1 MYDGEYTFC
10 DVASMEFS
18 ADIEMM
24 KGGYADLYYQM
35 LVKNIRAYKGYGA
48 GATGYVTKT
57 IDINGSP
64 SQWDD
69 VNAIFRDM
77 GVTNYGRNYINAA
90 GTETYVQD
98 APRNNIQ
105 EVRVTKDSNYIYFY
119 IRCEEDITSPADSRW
134 MNILI
139 GTGTP
144 SSKGWQGYEYIV
156 NRTVNGSV
164 SNVERLNSNYTGTVT
179 GQADISL
186 NGSVLQVRIPRSA
199 LGLGANSNTFY
210 FKVADDVQGP
220 TDIMNYYT
228 TGSSLPMGR
237 LSFQYND

>member
-1 MYDGEYTFC
+1 M
-10 DVASMEFS
+10 
-18 ADIEMM
+18 
-24 KGGYADLYYQM
+24 
-35 LVKNIRAYKGYGA
+35 
-48 GATGYVTKT
+48 
-57 IDINGSP
+57 
-64 SQWDD
+64 
-69 VNAIFRDM
+69 
-77 GVTNYGRNYINAA
+77 TNYGRNYINAA